1 MRVVIDTNVLV
12 SAFRSRHG
20 ASNAV
25 LRLVLAGRMRMLCS
39 PPLFLEY
46 EEVLGR
52 REIRAATGM
61 SPDDVADALRALSA
75 LVVPVDLSFRV
86 RPMLKDSDDEMV
98 LEVAINGGA
107 DAIVTHNVKD
117 CFPARLIGVEAITP
131 GEAILRLK
139 Q

>member
-1 MRVVIDTNVLV
+1 
-12 SAFRSRHG
+12 
-20 ASNAV
+20 
-25 LRLVLAGRMRMLCS
+25 MLCS

-52 REIRAATGM
+52 VAIREATGM
-61 SPDDVADALRALSA
+61 SAQDVADALRALAA
-75 LVVPVDLSFRV
+75 LIVPVELSYRV

-98 LEVAINGGA
+98 LEVAINGVA

-117 CFPARLIGVEAITP
+117 FRPARRIGIEAIQP
-131 GEAILRLK
+131 AEALRRMN